1 MLGMNHVEG
10 FGVRVGRVALAAGL
24 ALTAAHCG
32 GGSQPAPTPVSSS
45 VAAVASPSPS
55 PSPAPLTRLYA
66 LVRRDANGPAGIQGY
81 EVDNATGALKTL
93 GRVQVDD
100 AQSIAAPADGSVV
113 YSVACSGNKRCW
125 LSTFTIDAAGKL
137 TATGQ
142 TIRGTAQMFGSRAA
156 GLSILTDWD
165 DSSTEHADGVDLFRR
180 DPSTGALHRMGGAA
194 NVGKYYSVPSMDAYG
209 LSRDGT
215 RAYLTRSNGRMYTYA
230 IDDGFSF
237 VGETSGNDP
246 FAIDVLVTSD
256 GGYVNVL
263 SCGNGSLYYLATY
276 RSDGSGVPAFAGGI
290 VVGAGASGLA
300 QTPDGRFLFV
310 VTTTAIETYAFNTR
324 SGQPSLRSSTP
335 LKGDP
340 GPAMVDGSGR
350 FLYVSRYGDRDIF
363 VYSID
368 PTSGEVRPGGPQG
381 PGGLSLASVIAPR
394 P

>member
-1 MLGMNHVEG
+1 MLGMNAVEG

-45 VAAVASPSPS
+45 VAAVPSPSPS

-66 LVRRDANGPAGIQGY
+66 LVRRDANGRAGIQGY

-93 GRVQVDD
+93 DRVQVDD

-113 YSVACSGNKRCW
+113 YSVACVANKRCW
-125 LSTFTIDAAGKL
+125 VSSFAIDSAGRLSAIGQPIRS
-137 TATGQ
+137 TANTL
-142 TIRGTAQMFGSRAA
+142 GSRAA
-156 GLSILTDWD
+156 GLSLLADWND
-165 DSSTEHADGVDLFRR
+165 NSTEHSDGIDFYRR
-180 DPSTGALHRMGGAA
+180 DPVTGSLYSAGGTG
-194 NVGKYYSVPSMDAYG
+194 NSGKYYTVPSMNAYG

-230 IDDGFSF
+230 IDGGFSF

-246 FAIDVLVTSD
+246 RAIDVLVTPD

-350 FLYVSRYGDRDIF
+350 YLYVSRYGDRDIF

-368 PTSGEVRPGGPQG
+368 PTNGEVRPGGPQG
-381 PGGLSLASVIAPR
+381 PGGLSLVSVIAPR